1 MPPKKDDKKAPA
13 KAVAAAPKAKKVLTD
28 AELEA
33 MKPSV
38 KRAARK
44 TKFKAKL
51 EEALASYVNMLVV
64 NIDNVGS
71 NQMQKIRIALR
82 GHAIMLVGKNTMIRR
97 VVRDAIKAGSAHL
110 EALLPLIKGNVGI
123 VFTKADLGMVRKL
136 IMDNKV
142 SAPARAGTFAP
153 NDVIIPAGPT
163 GMDPGMTSFFQ
174 ALSIPTKIVKAAI
187 EITDPYLLIKSGDKV
202 NSSAVTLLGKLNIK
216 PFYYGMTVLS
226 VFENGSVYAAKIL
239 DLSQDDLLKSF
250 VTGVTFL
257 AALGLKISYPCAATV
272 SHTVSNGFKALL
284 SVSLA
289 TEYTFPE
296 AQKIKDYLANP
307 GAFASA
313 APAASSSAA
322 APAAKAKEPEPEPEE
337 ETDMGF
343 SLFD

>member
-13 KAVAAAPKAKKVLTD
+13 KAVAAAPKAKKVLSD
-28 AELEA
+28 ADLEA

-44 TKFKAKL
+44 TRFKTKL
-51 EEALASYVNMLVV
+51 EEALASYVNMLIV

-97 VVRDAIKAGSAHL
+97 VVRDAVKAGNTTL
-110 EALLPLIKGNVGI
+110 EALLPLIKGNVGL

-136 IMDNKV
+136 VLDNKV
-142 SAPARAGTFAP
+142 AAPARAGTLAP
-153 NDVIIPAGPT
+153 NDVIIPPGPT
-163 GMDPGMTSFFQ
+163 GLDPGMTSFFQ

-187 EITDPYLLIKSGDKV
+187 EITDPYLLIKTGDKV
-202 NSSAVTLLGKLNIK
+202 NASAVTLLAKLNIK
-216 PFYYGMTVLS
+216 PFFYGMNVLS
-226 VFENGSVYAAKIL
+226 VFENGSVYSAKVL
-239 DLSQDDLLKSF
+239 DLSQDDLMKSF
-250 VTGVTFL
+250 VTSVTYL
-257 AALGLKISYPCAATV
+257 ASLGLAISYPCAATV

-296 AQKIKDYLANP
+296 SQKIKDYLADP
-307 GAFASA
+307 SAFASA
-313 APAASSSAA
+313 APAAAA
-322 APAAKAKEPEPEPEE
+322 APAAGAAKAKEPEPEPEE